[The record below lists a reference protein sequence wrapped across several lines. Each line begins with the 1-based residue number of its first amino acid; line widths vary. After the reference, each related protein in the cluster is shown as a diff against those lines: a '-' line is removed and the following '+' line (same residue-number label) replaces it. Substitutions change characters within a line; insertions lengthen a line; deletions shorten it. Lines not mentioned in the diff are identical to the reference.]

1 MFVDF
6 VELRVIWWEP
16 FWMIIFFLA
25 CIICKCIQQLT
36 RGQVIIRA
44 RHAFGQ
50 ALHMQLR
57 KFGYPST
64 GEILWVSWWYI
75 CLSVHLH
82 HTETNVKGLNYFLVS
97 VSATWY
103 CTSLLWSIGCCQNML
118 STNQYDMTINYRRC
132 RPIEVTCM
140 CWQVTSFQLTTGS
153 TPSGFL
159 YNGYKLFI

>member
-1 MFVDF
+1 MHTSADQGPSNNQSSAHV
-6 VELRVIWWEP
+6 RASPTRAAKKIWLSIHRRN
-16 FWMIIFFLA
+16 FW
-25 CIICKCIQQLT
+25 
-36 RGQVIIRA
+36 G
-44 RHAFGQ
+44 
-50 ALHMQLR
+50 
-57 KFGYPST
+57 
-64 GEILWVSWWYI
+64 SWWYI

-82 HTETNVKGLNYFLVS
+82 HTETNVKGLNYFLAS

-118 STNQYDMTINYRRC
+118 STDQYDMTINYPRC